1 MTYVIDPE
9 MAELID
15 EACDIVE
22 QYGRGMVVNRVV
34 EEARETAETIRG
46 AEGRGKFETDTPG
59 LESAQMAL
67 RLASRVAST
76 QTDDSMDEQQFKNKA
91 DYLGSAIWGSH
102 PKTEPTEIK
111 VEGY

>member
-9 MAELID
+9 MADLID

-22 QYGRGMVVNRVV
+22 QYGRGMVVNMLV

-46 AEGRGKFETDTPG
+46 AEVGGEFETDTPG
-59 LESAQMAL
+59 LESAQMTL

-76 QTDDSMDEQQFKNKA
+76 QTDDSMDERQFKRKA
-91 DYLGSAIWGSH
+91 DVFGSAVWGSS
-102 PKTEPTEIK
+102 PKIEPTEIVVK
-111 VEGY
+111 